1 MQHTREPMR
10 ILLIEDNLLLG
21 EGIITGLSQFQYST
35 IWAKNGHEADNLLIH
50 EKQKFDIIILDLGL
64 PGDISGID
72 VLKKI
77 RCNNINTPVIIL
89 TARGSIE
96 DRVLGLD
103 AGADDY
109 LVKPFDLDELSAR
122 IRSLHRRSLSSSQV
136 TLHHEDIVMDPA
148 AHVVYQNNCPVLVS
162 RREFTILQ
170 KLLENTGRVITR
182 EQLNQTLYGWGENVD
197 SNALEVH
204 IHNLR
209 KRFGSHMI
217 RTIRGVGYM
226 VEKRIQRA
234 KAV

>member
-1 MQHTREPMR
+1 MR
-10 ILLIEDNLLLG
+10 ILLVEDNILLG
-21 EGIITGLSQFQYST
+21 EGIIRGLNQFQYST
-35 IWAKNGHEADNLLIH
+35 IWAKNGQEALDLLVRD
-50 EKQKFDIIILDLGL
+50 KQQFDIAILDLGL
-64 PGDISGID
+64 PEVPGLE
-72 VLKKI
+72 VLKNM
-77 RCNNINTPVIIL
+77 RCKNISTPTIIL
-89 TARGSIE
+89 TARDSID

-122 IRSLHRRSLSSSQV
+122 IRSLHRRSKSASQM
-136 TLHHEDIVMDPA
+136 TLNHEDIVLDPA
-148 AHVVYQNNCPVLVS
+148 SHVVYQNGYPVLIS

-170 KLLENTGRVITR
+170 KLLENSGRVISR
-182 EQLNQTLYGWGENVD
+182 DQLNQTLYGWGENVD

-209 KRFGSHMI
+209 KRFGSHVI

-226 VEKRIQRA
+226 VEKRLPRA